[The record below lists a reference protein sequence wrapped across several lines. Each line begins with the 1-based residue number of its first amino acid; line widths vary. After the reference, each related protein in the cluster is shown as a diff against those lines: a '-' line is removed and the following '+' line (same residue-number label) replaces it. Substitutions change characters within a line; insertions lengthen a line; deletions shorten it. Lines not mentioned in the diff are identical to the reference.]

1 MGGNIR
7 VQPNQPEIRP
17 LVYKSA
23 ILGTKSE
30 VFRNRE
36 IRAAAVHESSFGLA
50 QSSRHGLA
58 CVAGR
63 VKNQAARTRQK
74 VGVSAE
80 DSTGKIHHE
89 GARGLV
95 HIGLNI

>member
-1 MGGNIR
+1 MAGSIR
-7 VQPNQPEIRP
+7 VQRRQPEIRP

-30 VFRNRE
+30 MFRNRE

-50 QSSRHGLA
+50 QSSRRGLA
-58 CVAGR
+58 CIAGR
-63 VKNQAARTRQK
+63 IKDQRAHTRQK
-74 VGVSAE
+74 VGVQSE

-95 HIGLNI
+95 HIGLKI